1 MYNLG
6 NQTITMS
13 LESYKKFLED
23 QQRTKKLNDRNA
35 NLPKREYS
43 ENIEVEQV
51 ITKTPRKNR
60 TGVLVF
66 ILILLAVFVVAA
78 VKNPSEAEGKK
89 MVKDYIVEKVN
100 YVLKSEMNNEEN
112 DGFNQFGAFLGMTF
126 APQIV
131 DLVSDI
137 KVKDYIL
144 FSTFDC
150 TTELEVTDKTIVS
163 GVIVFGKII
172 PMKTTERIAGS

>member
-1 MYNLG
+1 MG
-6 NQTITMS
+6 NKTITMS

-23 QQRTKKLNDRNA
+23 QQRTKTINDRYA
-35 NLPKREYS
+35 NLPKRDYV

-51 ITKTPRKNR
+51 ITKTPRKNH

-66 ILILLAVFVVAA
+66 IFIILAIGIVAA
-78 VKNPSEAEGKK
+78 VKNPSEIEGRK
-89 MVKDYIVEKVN
+89 MIKDYIVEKVN
-100 YVLKSEMNNEEN
+100 QVLKSEMNNEEN
-112 DGFNQFGAFLGMTF
+112 DGFKQFGAFLEMTF

-131 DLVSDI
+131 DHFSDI

-150 TTELEVTDKTIVS
+150 TTEVEDIDKTIVS
-163 GVIVFGKII
+163 GIIVFGKII
-172 PMKTTERIAGS
+172 PMKTDLDLEKINLK

>member
-1 MYNLG
+1 
-6 NQTITMS
+6 MS
-13 LESYKKFLED
+13 LESYKKFLEK
-23 QQRTKKLNDRNA
+23 QQETKGINDLYA
-35 NLPKREYS
+35 NLSINPTQKEYAD
-43 ENIEVEQV
+43 NIKVEQD
-51 ITKTPRKNR
+51 TAKTSRKNH

-66 ILILLAVFVVAA
+66 IFIILAIGIVAA
-78 VKNPSEAEGKK
+78 VKNPSEIEGRK
-89 MVKDYIVEKVN
+89 MIKDYIVEKLN
-100 YVLKSEMNNEEN
+100 QVLKSEMNNEEN

-131 DLVSDI
+131 DYFSDI

-150 TTELEVTDKTIVS
+150 TTEVEDIDKTIVS

-172 PMKTTERIAGS
+172 PMKTDLDLEKINLK